1 MPIIDHFGLI
11 APFYDHAIPLRQLEK
26 YLELAELPIVGDLLD
41 VGGGTGRVAEAL
53 KAQVSQVVVVDASM
67 EMLVQAQKKNGLSL
81 TRSYSES
88 LPFRAETFERVI
100 MVDALHH
107 VIDQQNS
114 ASEIWRVVKPGG
126 LVVILEPD
134 IRKIAV
140 KGVAIIEKVLLM
152 RSHFLSPER
161 IAKIFSFPDAELRVV
176 EDGFNSWVCARKI
189 GY

>member
-11 APFYDHAIPLRQLEK
+11 APFYDHAIPLRELEQ
-26 YLELAELPIVGDLLD
+26 YIRLIELPIAGVLLD

-53 KAQVSQVVVVDASM
+53 RDKVSQVVVVDASM
-67 EMLVQAQKKNGLSL
+67 DMLGQAQKKSGLRL
-81 TRSYSES
+81 TCSHSES
-88 LPFRAETFERVI
+88 LPFQTGAFDRVI

-107 VIDQQNS
+107 VIDQQSS

-126 LVVILEPD
+126 LAVVLEPD
-134 IRKIAV
+134 IRKLSVKAIA
-140 KGVAIIEKVLLM
+140 ILEKVLLM

-161 IAKIFSFPDAELRVV
+161 IAKLFGFPDADLRIV

-189 GY
+189 CY